1 MLLTTRHARF
11 SLARNQAA
19 RLSRARDTS
28 VRCVDGVAWIT
39 LDGDPRDI
47 VLERGQSFVVDSNA
61 DVLVFALRGPAAVEL
76 DAPAAPAAPAR
87 RSVRLAF
94 AAA

>member
-1 MLLTTRHARF
+1 MLLTPRHSRF

-19 RLSRARDTS
+19 KLSRARDTN

-39 LDGDPRDI
+39 VDGDPRDI

-61 DVLVFALRGPAAVEL
+61 DVIVFALRGPAAVEL
-76 DAPAAPAAPAR
+76 DAPGARETPAR
-87 RSVRLAF
+87 QPVRLAF